1 MRQIDRRPF
10 VFAVVIYLLAW
21 FLGFPIRAQSAR
33 LGEVEC
39 TLILDAASGET
50 LYRDGVCDQ
59 RFSPASTFKVPL
71 ALIGYDSGILS
82 DEHTPAW
89 DYKPAFKAAKRDQKT
104 VDPTIWEKDSVL
116 WFSQEITRRL
126 GSERFA
132 GYVSKLDYGNTDVA
146 GIAGRNDGLTRSWVN
161 SSLEISPVEQANF
174 LRRLLAGELPVSDKA
189 HAMTKA
195 ILPTFRSG
203 GWTVQGKTGTTRLGD
218 GPDQHS
224 LGWRSLGWFVGWAN
238 KDTRNIV
245 FARLVID
252 TKRSDTPKGPQART
266 MFLKELPN
274 LINNSK

>member
-10 VFAVVIYLLAW
+10 VFALVIYLLAW
-21 FLGFPIRAQSAR
+21 LFGFPIRAQSAP

-71 ALIGYDSGILS
+71 ALIGYDAGILS

-89 DYKPAFKAAKRDQKT
+89 DYKPEFKAAKRDQKT

-126 GSERFA
+126 GNERFA
-132 GYVSKLDYGNTDVA
+132 GYVSKFDYGNTDVA
-146 GIAGRNDGLTRSWVN
+146 GTPGRNDGLTRSWVN
-161 SSLEISPVEQANF
+161 SSLEISPVEQVNF
-174 LRRLLAGELPVSDKA
+174 MRRLLAGELPVSAKA

-203 GWTVQGKTGTTRLGD
+203 GWTVQGKTGTTRLGESAD
-218 GPDQHS
+218 K
-224 LGWRSLGWFVGWAN
+224 RSLGWFVGWAN
-238 KDTRNIV
+238 KDARSIV

-266 MFLKELPN
+266 MFLKELSN
-274 LINNSK
+274 LVDRSK